1 MGEQAKATGRSGTV
15 TKRQFAH
22 FRTIACA
29 STLLMLCTT
38 ACREERES
46 PPAPEPA
53 LPVAVEVKPVE
64 PPDPCMEL
72 ARSLQSTV
80 QLPGT
85 PELDKSRAEILAR
98 ARSVPVVF
106 LRPPAAPSE
115 LNEVFLRL
123 REGLGDS
130 ERAAQA
136 IQEILRKTRGNY
148 EARRSIFLSEQ
159 YLYAEDPLVALRLSQ
174 ILRLDHLY
182 NEPEL
187 IIERG
192 DETIRVSRED
202 GRYWMPP
209 EPSPDSAP
217 KKHPHGKLAS
227 LLLFDR
233 VRLPSEA
240 WSARLHLDFGPQQK
254 ALGFESFEILAKTPE
269 KWAVELDTRGVKS
282 TAVFELGPKGE
293 LSLSCE
299 ATSGDKQALET
310 ARASALRDAT
320 LIAPVLE
327 SAREI
332 IRRGLPFDEPRTEEG
347 QQDGLLRIHF
357 RQAYRRYRA
366 TYEFNGDSYYV
377 FDGFGRP
384 RLPQVCID
392 FITDAFDW
400 GTGGYWPPRGEKRLR
415 VKGALDFGS
424 MGIENPRSVESLAEF
439 ATATPEWFDMIWF
452 DKAARVKF
460 RHREKFF
467 AALKND
473 ASRYRPGDVVFIYGL
488 RDDGKFHY
496 HSFMIDEKD
505 PVTGMPT
512 VVMAN
517 AGPPQARSW
526 EGEMQNAPGRSIV
539 ARLRVRPEILELAQ
553 TQARKFPGV
562 PLEPPRRLEDEDQ
575 DGLDLPQ
582 EATKEPADLAEAAQA
597 AAFEPQSED

>member
-1 MGEQAKATGRSGTV
+1 M
-15 TKRQFAH
+15 
-22 FRTIACA
+22 
-29 STLLMLCTT
+29 LLGGT
-38 ACREERES
+38 ACREEKEA

-53 LPVAVEVKPVE
+53 VPVAIRVE
-64 PPDPCMEL
+64 PPPLADPCLEL
-72 ARSLQSTV
+72 VTSLQAAV

-85 PELDKSRAEILAR
+85 PELDKKRAEVLAR

-106 LRPPAAPSE
+106 IRPPVAANDVSAA
-115 LNEVFLRL
+115 LLQL
-123 REGLGDS
+123 REALKDS
-130 ERAAQA
+130 ERSAQV
-136 IQEILRKTRGNY
+136 IQEILRKTRGNQ
-148 EARRSIFLSEQ
+148 EVRRSIFLSEQ
-159 YLYAEDPLVALRLSQ
+159 YLYAEDPLLALRLSQ

-182 NEPEL
+182 DEPEL
-187 IIERG
+187 VILRG

-217 KKHPHGKLAS
+217 EKHPHGKLAS

-233 VRLPSEA
+233 VKLPQEVWSE
-240 WSARLHLDFGPQQK
+240 RLHLDFSGQQK
-254 ALGFESFEILAKTPE
+254 ELGFESFEVLAKTPE
-269 KWAVELDTRGVKS
+269 KWAVELNTRGVKS
-282 TAVFELGPKGE
+282 IAVFERGASGE

-299 ATSGDKQALET
+299 ATSNDKQALEV
-310 ARASALRDAT
+310 ARENALRDAA
-320 LIAPVLE
+320 LISPVLE

-357 RQAYRRYRA
+357 RQAYQRYRT
-366 TYEFNGDSYYV
+366 TYEFNGDEYYV

-400 GTGGYWPPRGEKRLR
+400 GTGGSWPARGEKRLR
-415 VKGALDFGS
+415 VRGALDFDS

-452 DKAARVKF
+452 DKSAQVKF
-460 RHREKFF
+460 RRREEFF

-496 HSFMIDEKD
+496 HSFIIDEKD
-505 PVTGMPT
+505 PVTGTPT

-539 ARLRVRPEILELAQ
+539 ARLRVRPELLELAQ
-553 TQARKFPGV
+553 VQAQKFPGV
-562 PLEPPRRLEDEDQ
+562 PLEPPRKPENESEDE
-575 DGLDLPQ
+575 LHLPS
-582 EATKEPADLAEAAQA
+582 EPTSTPVDLANVSQT
-597 AAFEPQSED
+597 AAFELRSDD